1 MTLDALLQRA
11 GVWRGGEASLRAR
24 HRPAQSI
31 PTGLAPLDE
40 QLPGGGWPLGWLSEL
55 LLPCY
60 GIGELQ
66 LLLPVLAQLS
76 RQERRIVFV
85 APPYIPYA
93 PALWQQ
99 GVRLSHVLL
108 IHTHKS
114 QQQLWAMEQ
123 ALRAG
128 VCGAVLGWT
137 HAPDP
142 RVLRRLQLA
151 AEAGQS
157 AAILFRPTEAARHAS
172 PAGLRIEL
180 TPAVNGTT
188 VHIRKRRGGW
198 HYRPVRLRPA
208 PSRRHAVA

>member
-11 GVWRGGEASLRAR
+11 GVWRGGETSLRAR

-40 QLPGGGWPLGWLSEL
+40 QLPGGGWPLGWLSEV
-55 LLPCY
+55 LLPY
-60 GIGELQ
+60 HGIGELQ

-76 RQERRIVFV
+76 QQERRILFI

-137 HAPDP
+137 HTPDP

-151 AEAGQS
+151 AEAGHS
-157 AAILFRPTEAARHAS
+157 AAILFRPLRAHRHAS

-180 TPAVNGTT
+180 TPDVNGTM

-198 HYRPVRLRPA
+198 HTRPVALRPA
-208 PSRRHAVA
+208 PRACHAVA